1 MWYRQGSHPQS
12 MTNLK
17 HGHKKVAKILSKPS
31 FLVETIYAGES
42 TDLKRVQEGLKQYAF
57 LNREHPLI
65 IRLLDSQ
72 FVVLTKFGTV
82 SFWNVGDRLKKQF
95 LAELAPFVKSRR
107 ESYPYHDKTR
117 VVTGAPNERVTFVKI
132 FLTDFSLDKMKII
145 SYVLSQSVA
154 LERYED
160 EIEENL
166 KELGVIIENLKTHG
180 RPMLRERALLK
191 QIGKVLSVKQVAVA
205 HLSLFDKPEEAWESP
220 ELESLYNQ
228 IQREYEM
235 GDRFDIIDEKIN
247 FMSDN
252 ARMLMDFIAEKRN
265 AFLET
270 VIIAL
275 FIIDLIP
282 LFIDLLKFLARRFG

>member
-1 MWYRQGSHPQS
+1 M
-12 MTNLK
+12 K
-17 HGHKKVAKILSKPS
+17 HNQRAV
-31 FLVETIYAGES
+31 FNVETVYAGES
-42 TDLKRVQEGLKQYAF
+42 TDLKRVQENFKQYAF

-65 IRLLDSQ
+65 IRLLDNQ
-72 FVVLTKFGTV
+72 FAVLTKFGTV
-82 SFWNVGDRLKKQF
+82 SFWSAGDKLKKQF
-95 LAELAPFVKSRR
+95 LAELTPFVKSRR
-107 ESYPYHDKTR
+107 EFYPFHDKTK
-117 VVTGAPNERVTFVKI
+117 VVTGTPNEKVTFIKI

-154 LERYED
+154 LERYEE

-166 KELGVIIENLKTHG
+166 KELGKIIENLKTHG
-180 RPMLRERALLK
+180 RPMLRERELLK
-191 QIGKVLSVKQVAVA
+191 QIGKVLSVKQIAVA
-205 HLSLFDKPEEAWESP
+205 HLSLFDKPDEAWESP

-235 GDRFDIIDEKIN
+235 EDRFDIIDEKIN

-252 ARMLMDFIAEKRN
+252 AKMLMDFIAEKRN

-282 LFIDLLKFLARRFG
+282 LFIDLVRFLAKQF